1 MGIDNGSNQ
10 GSSGHPLMNNQTLD
24 GEICSNGNPAGI
36 GINIRNQR
44 QSKKYMVS
52 NTNAKLK
59 SDVRTTSHSPY

>member
-1 MGIDNGSNQ
+1 
-10 GSSGHPLMNNQTLD
+10 MNNQTLD